1 MKVLVVNQNPRLSLE
16 LTSALVTDE
25 EDVELLEVRTPERA
39 LQQLDDVGGFDLVL
53 ADNDTAPTG
62 GFYLAREVKARG
74 KMGHDVPPVVLLLA
88 RDQDKFLAKWS
99 EADAFLVKPLDPFDL
114 HSVVAAVV
122 NGEDVPKLPGV
133 GATKDLPDVLG
144 VPDGT
149 APATVATAGY

>member
-1 MKVLVVNQNPRLSLE
+1 MKVLVVNQNPRVSLE
-16 LTSALVTDE
+16 LTSALVGDE
-25 EDVELLEVRTPERA
+25 GDVEVLEVRTPERA

-53 ADNDTAPTG
+53 ADNDTAPSG

-99 EADAFLVKPLDPFDL
+99 EADAFIIKPADPFDL
-114 HSVVAAVV
+114 HTVIQAVV
-122 NGEDVPKLPGV
+122 RGEDIPRLPRV
-133 GATKDLPDVLG
+133 GATKDLPEVLG